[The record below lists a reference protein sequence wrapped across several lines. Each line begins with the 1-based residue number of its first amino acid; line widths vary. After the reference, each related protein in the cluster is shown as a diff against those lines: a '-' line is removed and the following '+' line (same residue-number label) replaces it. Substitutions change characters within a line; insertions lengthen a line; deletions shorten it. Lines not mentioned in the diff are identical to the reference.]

1 MTKAERG
8 QSGDRLGKKAKT
20 LLCFWRHHFIILINY
35 LKEIK
40 IKDSYSFFIFLAVP
54 LSCSMWDLVS

>member
-20 LLCFWRHHFIILINY
+20 LSCFWRRHFIILINY
-35 LKEIK
+35 FKEIK
-40 IKDSYSFFIFLAVP
+40 IKDSYSFFFFWLC
-54 LSCSMWDLVS
+54 LSDAACGI